1 MRRARLMAG
10 AACSELR
17 TGALMDKTDL
27 RDALMS
33 QLWRMYKMDIM
44 LYLREFLVGETA
56 LLEYIASQEG
66 AVTPTAMSEDMHLS
80 RARTANILRTLREKG
95 YVSMEIDSDDRRRM
109 NVTSTDAGI
118 RYLKDKHA
126 FLEKYFDM
134 YVDVLGEENISQLT
148 ALLKVT
154 ADSEKALWDKFGKIV
169 H

>member
-1 MRRARLMAG
+1 
-10 AACSELR
+10 
-17 TGALMDKTDL
+17 MDKTDL
-27 RDALMS
+27 RDALMA

-56 LLEYIASQEG
+56 LLEYISAQDG
-66 AVTPTAMSEDMHLS
+66 AVTPTAISEDMHLS

-95 YVSMEIDSDDRRRM
+95 YIAMEMDSEDRRRM
-109 NVTSTDAGI
+109 NVTPTLSGI
-118 RYLKDKHA
+118 RYLKDKHS

-134 YVDVLGEENISQLT
+134 YVDVLGEENISSLT

-154 ADSEKALWDKFGKIV
+154 ADSETALWEKFGKIA